1 MEKDELLEIIELAR
15 EQKVK
20 KLSLANRGITE
31 LPSEIHKL
39 IHLQKLDLSYNAIVE
54 LPEDFCRLTNL
65 RSLYLNHNELVRL
78 PERFGNLINLQVLD
92 LSNNQLETLPGS
104 IGALVELSQLDL
116 GYNKIKKLPLE
127 FINLTSLKKLFL
139 ENNPCE
145 FPPEKVLKRGLY
157 ATMHYL
163 FGELRKKDAA
173 KVMMQVYNMPRDII
187 TPFTQYIN
195 CFNDLI
201 STANDTSIEFDVK
214 FIKQD
219 FTAELEFNLEVES
232 YLNEFLEFLK
242 SNISSKNFHKDGAKA
257 SNIVDFQIIELRSQL
272 QGLNSS
278 LTEKVNEIKQLQ
290 LQISKLTDI
299 ISNKEKSEG

>member
-15 EQKVK
+15 EQKVR

-65 RSLYLNHNELVRL
+65 RSLYLNHNELINL
-78 PERFGNLINLQVLD
+78 PERFGNLINLQILD

-104 IGALVELSQLDL
+104 VGALVELSQLDL

-242 SNISSKNFHKDGAKA
+242 SNISSKNFHKEGGKA

-272 QGLNSS
+272 QGLNAS
-278 LTEKVNEIKQLQ
+278 LSEKVNEIKQLQ

-299 ISNKEKSEG
+299 ISNKEKSGE